1 MLAVT
6 IVDGDPLARRAIRA
20 CLAAEADIDVV
31 GEAADGATGIQT
43 VGDKRPD
50 VVLIALSL
58 PDRSGT
64 ETMREMLKISPQT
77 RVIVLVIEADEE
89 AQMHALRT
97 GAAGCLQKAID
108 LEILPRI
115 LRGVRAGEAAVTREL
130 ATCVLEQV
138 RMLDRAEVNRLRPVR
153 TSLTQREWEVLDL
166 LGEGRTTGEI
176 AKQLGVSLATVR
188 SHVKHLLGKLG
199 VHSRDEAVDYVKHL
213 RRALRQ

>member
-50 VVLIALSL
+50 VVLMALSL

-176 AKQLGVSLATVR
+176 AKQLGMSLATVR

-199 VHSRDEAVDYVKHL
+199 VHSRDEAVDYVEHL